1 MALTVETGA
10 GLVNADSYASV
21 AEATAYFAAR
31 ARADDW
37 DLIDDK
43 DAALRAAT
51 EYLQS
56 VYGTRWDGMRTFSA
70 QALDWP
76 RIGVPRLDDASG
88 EWASNA
94 VPLAVKRA
102 CMELAIRWSP
112 TTPLLTDLGR
122 ETLSERV
129 DVIAVTYAQGASR
142 QTQYAAVAAMLRPF
156 LRGGSGGNY
165 IEAERA

>member
-1 MALTVETGA
+1 MPT
-10 GLVNADSYASV
+10 
-21 AEATAYFAAR
+21 ATLRWPMPQRTSRR

-37 DLIDDK
+37 DLVDDK

-56 VYGTRWDGMRTFSA
+56 VYGTRWDGMRTFNA

-76 RIGVPRLDDASG
+76 RIGVPRPDDASG
-88 EWASNA
+88 EWASNI
-94 VPLAVKRA
+94 VPVAVKRA

-112 TTPLLTDLGR
+112 TAPLLTDLGR

-129 DVIAVTYAQGASR
+129 DVIAVTYAPGASR

-156 LRGGSGGNY
+156 LRGGASGSY